1 MSFFNMFSAVKDRL
15 NWIFFFFFKVQA
27 GNNSMYNTPPTFNIY
42 IMGLVFKWIKKVG
55 GVEGILRSSDF
66 FVLTQC
72 VAKLIS
78 YQVNLTAV
86 L

>member
-1 MSFFNMFSAVKDRL
+1 
-15 NWIFFFFFKVQA
+15 
-27 GNNSMYNTPPTFNIY
+27 MYNTPPTFNIY

-55 GVEGILRSSDF
+55 GVEGILRPSDF